1 MSDHVDS
8 SGGGS
13 VAALDTT
20 ASHGDHASQEIVV
33 DNGGCTRELFSKW
46 YYRIL
51 RFGSLG
57 VTMAL
62 VLCSMIG
69 FSSLTTD
76 VLGLGA
82 QGLLFQFVFALIG
95 LYGSLRI
102 NLCAFAAQVH
112 ACF

>member
-1 MSDHVDS
+1 MSDQVAN
-8 SGGGS
+8 GGGT

-20 ASHGDHASQEIVV
+20 TSPGDHLAPQEIVV
-33 DNGGCTRELFSKW
+33 DNGGCSRELFSKW

-62 VLCSMIG
+62 VMCSVIG
-69 FSSLTTD
+69 FGSLTTD

-95 LYGSLRI
+95 LYVVFRSLPRRVFG
-102 NLCAFAAQVH
+102 LH
-112 ACF
+112 